1 MEPGS
6 SPEAL
11 DPSRLLG
18 RRVEAEHELDEED
31 GVVDR
36 LANGP
41 PDRLAGRAAHSRPDR
56 GLGLLGH
63 PLEGSRLRRLIDEP
77 ADVGGE
83 GGELVRRRPRAGP
96 GAAARSRPALG
107 EQLLRSG
114 LLLGSDGRLK
124 GEVDIEPII
133 GRLPGFGRV
142 EC

>member
-83 GGELVRRRPRAGP
+83 GGELEPGQEPLHGHGP
-96 GAAARSRPALG
+96 PSENSSSGAAFCWARTAASRAKLTSSP
-107 EQLLRSG
+107 
-114 LLLGSDGRLK
+114 
-124 GEVDIEPII
+124 
-133 GRLPGFGRV
+133 
-142 EC
+142 